1 MEMIEVK
8 TGELVGPALRYA
20 VMVAIAGHLR
30 AEHAPLE
37 GKDYQRVCLPAGFD
51 DHGLWFEAAHP
62 AWAGTAGC
70 RTWRPDEDW
79 AQGGPLRDKYKVA
92 VYEVQAGGVAAS
104 LRGDE
109 PEFWIDEADFEA
121 DATGSTALIAICR
134 AIVAAKL
141 GDTVRVPAALVGGMA

>member
-8 TGELVGPALRYA
+8 TAELIGPAL
-20 VMVAIAGHLR
+20 
-30 AEHAPLE
+30 
-37 GKDYQRVCLPAGFD
+37 
-51 DHGLWFEAAHP
+51 
-62 AWAGTAGC
+62 
-70 RTWRPDEDW
+70 DW
-79 AQGGPLRDKYKVA
+79 AVGSAVGERGLNVAQGWKIVCTFNAAYQPSTDWSQGGPLRDKYKVA
-92 VYEVQAGGVAAS
+92 VYDVQAGGVAAS

-141 GDTVRVPAALVGGMA
+141 GDAALVPAALVGGMA